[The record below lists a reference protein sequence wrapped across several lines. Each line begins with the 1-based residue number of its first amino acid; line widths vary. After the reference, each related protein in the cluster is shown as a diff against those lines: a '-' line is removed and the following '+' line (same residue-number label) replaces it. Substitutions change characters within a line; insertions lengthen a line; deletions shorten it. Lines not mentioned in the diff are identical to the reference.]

1 MNLNKVVILGRV
13 TQDPELRNTPSGTSV
28 CSFSVATNRVWND
41 KQTGKKQQDTE
52 FHNVVAWRRLG
63 EIASQY
69 LSKGSLVLVEGRL
82 QTRKWEDSSG
92 NTRQRTEIVADNI
105 QLPPKS
111 MGSAETTPTRRPK
124 KKKKVRSKDDI
135 PVIEEDEE
143 MAEDEEDIDVDE
155 IPF

>member
-1 MNLNKVVILGRV
+1 MNLNKVIILGRV

-41 KQTGKKQQDTE
+41 RQTGEKQQDTE

-92 NTRQRTEIVADNI
+92 NPRQRTEIVADNI

-111 MGSAETTPTRRPK
+111 MGGETTPTRRPK
-124 KKKKVRSKDDI
+124 KQKKVRSKDDI

-143 MAEDEEDIDVDE
+143 MEENEEDIDVDE

>member
-1 MNLNKVVILGRV
+1 M

-41 KQTGKKQQDTE
+41 RQTGEKQQDTE

-92 NTRQRTEIVADNI
+92 NPRQRTEIVADNI

-111 MGSAETTPTRRPK
+111 MGGETTPTRRPK
-124 KKKKVRSKDDI
+124 KQKKVRSKDDI

-143 MAEDEEDIDVDE
+143 MEENEEDIDVDE